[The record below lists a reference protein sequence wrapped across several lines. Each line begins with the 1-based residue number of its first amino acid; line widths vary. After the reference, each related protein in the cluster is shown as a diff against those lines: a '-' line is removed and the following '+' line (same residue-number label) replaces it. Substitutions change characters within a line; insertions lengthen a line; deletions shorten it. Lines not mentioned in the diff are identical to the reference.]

1 MQMLWSWEFTIEILP
16 TLGKGLLV
24 TLQVT
29 FASTAIF
36 LLLGLVLALV
46 QRSCPRWITVPLNF
60 VTEFVRRTP
69 LLVQLYFVF
78 FVLPEFG
85 IYISPMMAGI
95 LGLGI
100 HYSTYAAMIY
110 GAGIDNVDRG
120 QWDATTAL
128 NYSRWHAWIHVI
140 LPQAVPP
147 MIPALANL
155 LIGMFKE
162 SALLTAITVMELMG
176 QTRTLANESYRYF
189 EPMTMTG
196 IIYLSIS
203 LPSALAT
210 KALERRLGT
219 V

>member
-1 MQMLWSWEFTIEILP
+1 MLWSWEFTIEILP

-29 FASTAIF
+29 FASTVIF
-36 LLLGLVLALV
+36 LVLGLVLALI
-46 QRSCPRWITVPLNF
+46 QRSCPGWITGPLNF
-60 VTEFVRRTP
+60 VTEFIRRTP

-162 SALLTAITVMELMG
+162 SALLTAITVLELMG

-203 LPSALAT
+203 LPAALAT

>member
-1 MQMLWSWEFTIEILP
+1 MIWSWEFAFEALP
-16 TLGKGLLV
+16 TLGEGLLV
-24 TLQVT
+24 TLKVT
-29 FASTAIF
+29 FSAAAIF
-36 LLLGLVLALV
+36 LSLGLLLAIV
-46 QRSCPRWITVPLNF
+46 QRSCPKWINVPLRF
-60 VTEFVRRTP
+60 VTEFIRRTP

-78 FVLPEFG
+78 YVLPEFD
-85 IYISPMMAGI
+85 IVLSPMVAGI
-95 LGLGI
+95 AGLGV

-120 QWDATTAL
+120 QWDAATAL
-128 NYSRWHAWIHVI
+128 NYSRWRAWIYVI

-162 SALLTAITVMELMG
+162 SALLTAITVLELMG
-176 QTRTLANESYRYF
+176 QTRALANETYRYF
-189 EPMTMTG
+189 EPMTMAG
-196 IIYLSIS
+196 LIYLCIS

>member
-1 MQMLWSWEFTIEILP
+1 MLWSWEFTIEILP

-36 LLLGLVLALV
+36 LLLGLVLALI
-46 QRSCPRWITVPLNF
+46 QRSCPKWITVPLSF

-110 GAGIDNVDRG
+110 GAGIDNVERG
-120 QWDATTAL
+120 QWDAATAL
-128 NYSRWHAWIHVI
+128 NYSRWHAWVHVI

-196 IIYLSIS
+196 LIYLSIS

>member
-1 MQMLWSWEFTIEILP
+1 MHMLWSWEFTFEILP

-24 TLQVT
+24 TLKVT
-29 FASTAIF
+29 FASTVIF
-36 LLLGLVLALV
+36 LLLGLVLALI
-46 QRSCPRWITVPLNF
+46 QRSGPKWITTPLNF

-85 IYISPMMAGI
+85 IFISPMMAGI

-100 HYSTYAAMIY
+100 HYSTYSAMIY

-120 QWDATTAL
+120 QWDAAIAL
-128 NYSRWHAWIHVI
+128 NYSRWHAWTHVV

-147 MIPALANL
+147 MIPALSNL

-162 SALLTAITVMELMG
+162 SALLTAITVLELMG

-196 IIYLSIS
+196 LIYLSIS
-203 LPSALAT
+203 LPAALAT

>member
-1 MQMLWSWEFTIEILP
+1 MLWSWEFTIEILP

-24 TLQVT
+24 TLKVT
-29 FASTAIF
+29 FAATAIF
-36 LLLGLVLALV
+36 LSLGLVLALI
-46 QRSCPRWITVPLNF
+46 QRSCPKWITVPLNF

-85 IYISPMMAGI
+85 IYISPMMAGVF
-95 LGLGI
+95 GLGI

-120 QWDATTAL
+120 QWDAATAL
-128 NYSRWHAWIHVI
+128 NYSRWHQWVHVI

-196 IIYLSIS
+196 LIYLSIS

>member
-1 MQMLWSWEFTIEILP
+1 MKLWDWGFALECLPML
-16 TLGKGLLV
+16 GQGLLV

-29 FASTAIF
+29 SMATAIF
-36 LLLGLVLALV
+36 LSLGLVIALM
-46 QRSCPRWITVPLNF
+46 QRSCPKWINVPFGF
-60 VTEFVRRTP
+60 VTEFIRRTP

-78 FVLPEFG
+78 FVLPEFN
-85 IYISPMMAGI
+85 IMIPPLTAGFVVM
-95 LGLGI
+95 GI

-120 QWDATTAL
+120 QWDASTAL
-128 NYSRWHAWIHVI
+128 NYSRSHVWVHII
-140 LPQAVPP
+140 LPQAIPP

-176 QTRTLANESYRYF
+176 ETRLLANENYRYY
-189 EPMTMTG
+189 EPMTLAG
-196 IIYLSIS
+196 LIYLSIS
-203 LPSALAT
+203 VPAALAT
-210 KALERRLGT
+210 KALERRLGS

>member
-1 MQMLWSWEFTIEILP
+1 MLWDWEFTFEILP
-16 TLGKGLLV
+16 NLGRGLVITLE
-24 TLQVT
+24 VT
-29 FASTAIF
+29 FAATAIF

-46 QRSCPRWITVPLNF
+46 QRSCPKWINIPLRF
-60 VTEFVRRTP
+60 VTEFIRRTP

-78 FVLPEFG
+78 FMLPEFG
-85 IYISPMMAGI
+85 ILLAPLTAGI
-95 LGLGI
+95 ATIGI

-120 QWDATTAL
+120 QWDAGTAL
-128 NYSRWHAWIHVI
+128 NYSRMHAWTHVI

-147 MIPALANL
+147 MVPALANL

-176 QTRTLANESYRYF
+176 ETRRVANENYRYF
-189 EPMTMTG
+189 EPMTLAG
-196 IIYLSIS
+196 LIYLSIS
-203 LPSALAT
+203 LPAALAT
-210 KALERRLGT
+210 KALERRLGS

>member
-1 MQMLWSWEFTIEILP
+1 MVLWSWEFAFEILP
-16 TLGKGLLV
+16 ILGKGLLI
-24 TLQVT
+24 TLKVT
-29 FASTAIF
+29 FAATAIF
-36 LLLGLVLALV
+36 LVLGLILAV
-46 QRSCPRWITVPLNF
+46 IQRSCPRWITVPLNF
-60 VTEFVRRTP
+60 VTEFIRRTP
-69 LLVQLYFVF
+69 VLVQLYFVF

-85 IYISPMMAGI
+85 IIVSPEMTGI

-100 HYSTYAAMIY
+100 HYSTYSAMIY

-128 NYSRWHAWIHVI
+128 NYSRLHAWFYVI

-162 SALLTAITVMELMG
+162 SALLTAITVLELMG
-176 QTRTLANESYRYF
+176 QTRTVANETYRYF
-189 EPMTMTG
+189 EPMTMAG

-203 LPSALAT
+203 LPSALAA
-210 KALERRLGT
+210 KALERRFGT

>member
-1 MQMLWSWEFTIEILP
+1 MVLWSWEFAFEILP
-16 TLGKGLLV
+16 ILGKGLLV
-24 TLQVT
+24 TLKVT
-29 FASTAIF
+29 FAATAIF
-36 LLLGLVLALV
+36 LLLGLILAII
-46 QRSCPRWITVPLNF
+46 QRSCPRWITIPLNF
-60 VTEFVRRTP
+60 VTEFIRRTP
-69 LLVQLYFVF
+69 VLVQLYFVF

-85 IYISPMMAGI
+85 IVVSPEMTGI

-100 HYSTYAAMIY
+100 HYSTYSAMIY

-120 QWDATTAL
+120 QWDATTSL
-128 NYSRWHAWIHVI
+128 NYSRLHAWIYVI

-162 SALLTAITVMELMG
+162 SALLTAITVLELMG
-176 QTRTLANESYRYF
+176 QTRTVANETYRYF
-189 EPMTMTG
+189 EPMTMAG

-203 LPSALAT
+203 LPSALAA

>member
-1 MQMLWSWEFTIEILP
+1 MLWSWEFAFEILP

-24 TLQVT
+24 TLKVT
-29 FASTAIF
+29 FAATAIF
-36 LLLGLVLALV
+36 LLLGLVLAII
-46 QRSCPRWITVPLNF
+46 QRSCPKWITVPLGH
-60 VTEFVRRTP
+60 VTEFIRRTP
-69 LLVQLYFVF
+69 LLVQLYFMF

-85 IYISPMMAGI
+85 IFLSPMTAGI
-95 LGLGI
+95 LGMGI
-100 HYSTYAAMIY
+100 HYSTYSAMIY

-120 QWDATTAL
+120 QWDAATSL
-128 NYSRWHAWIHVI
+128 NYSRWHQWIYII

-162 SALLTAITVMELMG
+162 SALLTAITVLELLG
-176 QTRTLANESYRYF
+176 QARVLANESYRYF
-189 EPMTMTG
+189 EPMTMAG

-203 LPSALAT
+203 LPSALLT

>member
-1 MQMLWSWEFTIEILP
+1 MKLWDWGFALECLPML
-16 TLGKGLLV
+16 GQGLLV

-29 FASTAIF
+29 STATVIF
-36 LLLGLVLALV
+36 LSLGLVIALM
-46 QRSCPRWITVPLNF
+46 QRSCPKWINVPFGF
-60 VTEFVRRTP
+60 VTEFIRRTP

-78 FVLPEFG
+78 FVLPEFN
-85 IYISPMMAGI
+85 IMIPPLTAGFVVM
-95 LGLGI
+95 GI

-120 QWDATTAL
+120 QWDASTAL
-128 NYSRWHAWIHVI
+128 NYSRRHVWIHII
-140 LPQAVPP
+140 LPQAIPP

-176 QTRTLANESYRYF
+176 ETRLLANENYRYY
-189 EPMTMTG
+189 EPMTMAG
-196 IIYLSIS
+196 LIYLSIS
-203 LPSALAT
+203 VPAALAT
-210 KALERRLGT
+210 KALERRLGS

>member
-1 MQMLWSWEFTIEILP
+1 MLWSWEFAFEILP

-29 FASTAIF
+29 FTATAIF

-46 QRSCPRWITVPLNF
+46 QRSAPRWINVPLGF
-60 VTEFVRRTP
+60 VTEFIRRTP

-85 IYISPMMAGI
+85 IFISPMVAGI
-95 LGLGI
+95 VGMGI
-100 HYSTYAAMIY
+100 HYSTYSAMIY

-120 QWDATTAL
+120 QWDAATAL
-128 NYSRWHAWIHVI
+128 NYSRMHAWIYVI

-147 MIPALANL
+147 MVPALANL

-162 SALLTAITVMELMG
+162 SALLTAITVLELMG
-176 QTRTLANESYRYF
+176 QTRVLANESYRYF
-189 EPMTMTG
+189 EPMTVTG
-196 IIYLSIS
+196 LIYLSIS
-203 LPSALAT
+203 LPAALAT
-210 KALERRLGT
+210 KALERRLGSL
-219 V
+219 

>member
-1 MQMLWSWEFTIEILP
+1 MKLWDWGFALECLPML
-16 TLGKGLLV
+16 GQGLLV

-29 FASTAIF
+29 STATAIF
-36 LLLGLVLALV
+36 LSLGLVIALV
-46 QRSCPRWITVPLNF
+46 QRSCPRWINVPFGF
-60 VTEFVRRTP
+60 VTEFIRRTP

-78 FVLPEFG
+78 FVLPEFN
-85 IYISPMMAGI
+85 IVIPPLTAGFVVM
-95 LGLGI
+95 GI

-120 QWDATTAL
+120 QWDASTAL
-128 NYSRWHAWIHVI
+128 NYSKVHVWVHII
-140 LPQAVPP
+140 LPQAIPP

-176 QTRTLANESYRYF
+176 ETRLLANENYRYY
-189 EPMTMTG
+189 EPMTLAG
-196 IIYLSIS
+196 LIYLSIS
-203 LPSALAT
+203 VPAALAT
-210 KALERRLGT
+210 KALERRLGS

>member
-1 MQMLWSWEFTIEILP
+1 MVLWSWEFAFEILP
-16 TLGKGLLV
+16 ILGKGLLI
-24 TLQVT
+24 TLKVT
-29 FASTAIF
+29 FAATAIF
-36 LLLGLVLALV
+36 LVLGLILAV
-46 QRSCPRWITVPLNF
+46 IQRSCPRWITVPLNF
-60 VTEFVRRTP
+60 VTEFIRRTP
-69 LLVQLYFVF
+69 VLVQLYFVF

-85 IYISPMMAGI
+85 IIVSPEMTGI

-100 HYSTYAAMIY
+100 HYSTYSAMIY

-128 NYSRWHAWIHVI
+128 NYSRLHAWFYVI

-162 SALLTAITVMELMG
+162 SALLTAITVLELMG
-176 QTRTLANESYRYF
+176 QTRTIANETYRYF
-189 EPMTMTG
+189 EPMTMAG
-196 IIYLSIS
+196 VIYLSIS
-203 LPSALAT
+203 LPSALAA

>member
-1 MQMLWSWEFTIEILP
+1 MIWSWEFALEVLP

-24 TLQVT
+24 TLKVT
-29 FASTAIF
+29 FTATAIF
-36 LLLGLVLALV
+36 LVLGLVLALI
-46 QRSCPRWITVPLNF
+46 QRSCPRWITLPMYHL
-60 VTEFVRRTP
+60 TEFIRRTP

-85 IYISPMMAGI
+85 IFISPMVAGI
-95 LGLGI
+95 VGLGI
-100 HYSTYAAMIY
+100 HYSTYSAMIY

-120 QWDATTAL
+120 QWDAATAL
-128 NYSRWHAWIHVI
+128 NYSRTHAWIHVI

-162 SALLTAITVMELMG
+162 SALLTAITVLELMG
-176 QTRTLANESYRYF
+176 QTRMVANESYRYF
-189 EPMTMTG
+189 EPMTLTG
-196 IIYLSIS
+196 MIYLSIS
-203 LPSALAT
+203 LPSALAM

>member
-1 MQMLWSWEFTIEILP
+1 MKLWDWGFALECLPML
-16 TLGKGLLV
+16 GQGLLV

-29 FASTAIF
+29 FTATVIF
-36 LLLGLVLALV
+36 LSLGLVIALM
-46 QRSCPRWITVPLNF
+46 QRSCPRWINVPFGF
-60 VTEFVRRTP
+60 VTEFIRRTP

-78 FVLPEFG
+78 FVLPEFN
-85 IYISPMMAGI
+85 IVIPPLTAGFVVM
-95 LGLGI
+95 GI

-120 QWDATTAL
+120 QWDASTAL
-128 NYSRWHAWIHVI
+128 NYSRSHVWVHII
-140 LPQAVPP
+140 LPQAIPP

-176 QTRTLANESYRYF
+176 ETRLLANENYRYY
-189 EPMTMTG
+189 EPMTLAG
-196 IIYLSIS
+196 LIYLSIS
-203 LPSALAT
+203 VQAALAT
-210 KALERRLGT
+210 KALERRLGS

>member
-1 MQMLWSWEFTIEILP
+1 MKLWDWGFALECLPML
-16 TLGKGLLV
+16 GQGLLV

-29 FASTAIF
+29 STATVIF
-36 LLLGLVLALV
+36 LSLGLVIALM
-46 QRSCPRWITVPLNF
+46 QRSCPKWINVPFGF
-60 VTEFVRRTP
+60 VTEFIRRTP

-78 FVLPEFG
+78 FVLPEFN
-85 IYISPMMAGI
+85 IVIPPLTAGFVVM
-95 LGLGI
+95 GI

-120 QWDATTAL
+120 QWDASTAL
-128 NYSRWHAWIHVI
+128 NYSRSHVWVHII
-140 LPQAVPP
+140 LPQAIPP

-176 QTRTLANESYRYF
+176 ETRLLANENYRYY
-189 EPMTMTG
+189 EPMTLAG
-196 IIYLSIS
+196 LIYLSIS
-203 LPSALAT
+203 VPAALAT
-210 KALERRLGT
+210 KALERRLGS

>member
-1 MQMLWSWEFTIEILP
+1 MHMLWSWEFTIEILP

-29 FASTAIF
+29 FAATAIF
-36 LLLGLVLALV
+36 LLLGLVLALI
-46 QRSCPRWITVPLNF
+46 QRSCPKWITVPLNF
-60 VTEFVRRTP
+60 VTEFIRRTP

-128 NYSRWHAWIHVI
+128 NYSRWHAWTHVI

>member
-1 MQMLWSWEFTIEILP
+1 MLWSWEFTIEILP

-24 TLQVT
+24 TLKVT
-29 FASTAIF
+29 FAATAIF
-36 LLLGLVLALV
+36 LSLGLVLALI
-46 QRSCPRWITVPLNF
+46 QRSCPRWITAPLNF
-60 VTEFVRRTP
+60 VTEFIRRTP

-110 GAGIDNVDRG
+110 GAGIDNVERG

-162 SALLTAITVMELMG
+162 SALLTAITVLELMG

-203 LPSALAT
+203 LPAALAT

>member
-1 MQMLWSWEFTIEILP
+1 MLWSWEFTFEILP

-29 FASTAIF
+29 FAATIIF
-36 LLLGLVLALV
+36 LTLGLIIALV
-46 QRSCPRWITVPLNF
+46 QRSCPRWITVPLGF
-60 VTEFVRRTP
+60 LTEFIRRTP

-85 IYISPMMAGI
+85 IFISPMVAGI
-95 LGLGI
+95 VGIGI

-120 QWDATTAL
+120 QWDASTAL
-128 NYSRWHAWIHVI
+128 NYSRMHAWIYII

-176 QTRTLANESYRYF
+176 QTKAVANESYRYF
-189 EPMTMTG
+189 EPMTMAG
-196 IIYLSIS
+196 LIYLSIS
-203 LPSALAT
+203 LPSAIAT
-210 KALERRLGT
+210 KALERRLGS

>member
-1 MQMLWSWEFTIEILP
+1 MVLWSWEFAFEILP
-16 TLGKGLLV
+16 ILGKGLLI
-24 TLQVT
+24 TLKVT
-29 FASTAIF
+29 FAATAIF
-36 LLLGLVLALV
+36 LMLGLILAV
-46 QRSCPRWITVPLNF
+46 IQRSCPRWITVPLNF
-60 VTEFVRRTP
+60 VTEFIRRTP
-69 LLVQLYFVF
+69 VLVQLYFVF

-85 IYISPMMAGI
+85 IIVSPEMTGI

-100 HYSTYAAMIY
+100 HYSTYSAMIY

-128 NYSRWHAWIHVI
+128 NYSRLHAWFYVI

-162 SALLTAITVMELMG
+162 SALLTAITVLELMG
-176 QTRTLANESYRYF
+176 QTRTIANETYRYF
-189 EPMTMTG
+189 EPMTMAG
-196 IIYLSIS
+196 VIYLSIS
-203 LPSALAT
+203 LPSALAA

>member
-1 MQMLWSWEFTIEILP
+1 MEQFLEFLP
-16 TLGKGLLV
+16 NLGRGALTTLELTVG
-24 TLQVT
+24 
-29 FASTAIF
+29 A
-36 LLLGLVLALV
+36 GLVCVAISFILGIARTS
-46 QRSCPRWITVPLNF
+46 QRRIIAWSANVY
-60 VTEFVRRTP
+60 VEFFRGTP

-128 NYSRWHAWIHVI
+128 NYSRWHAWTYVI

>member
-1 MQMLWSWEFTIEILP
+1 MKLWDWEFALECLP
-16 TLGKGLLV
+16 MLGQGLLV

-29 FASTAIF
+29 STATAIF
-36 LLLGLVLALV
+36 LSLGLVIALV
-46 QRSCPRWITVPLNF
+46 QRSCPRWINVPFGF
-60 VTEFVRRTP
+60 VTEFIRRTP

-78 FVLPEFG
+78 FVLPEFN
-85 IYISPMMAGI
+85 IVIPPLTAGFVVM
-95 LGLGI
+95 GI

-120 QWDATTAL
+120 QWDASTAL
-128 NYSRWHAWIHVI
+128 NYSKVHVWVHII
-140 LPQAVPP
+140 LPQAIPP

-176 QTRTLANESYRYF
+176 ETRLLANENYRYY
-189 EPMTMTG
+189 EPMTLAG
-196 IIYLSIS
+196 LIYLSIS
-203 LPSALAT
+203 VPAALAT
-210 KALERRLGT
+210 KALERRLGS